1 MSAVVYDFPVVV
13 PDDRE
18 LDLLGLFAEG
28 FTLPEVARALNCTER
43 AVRTMLREVT
53 DALRVRNATQA
64 VAVAARNGWI

>member
-1 MSAVVYDFPVVV
+1 MSAVVYDFPVAV

-28 FTLPEVARALNCTER
+28 FALPEVARALNCTER

-53 DALRVRNATQA
+53 DALHARNATQA